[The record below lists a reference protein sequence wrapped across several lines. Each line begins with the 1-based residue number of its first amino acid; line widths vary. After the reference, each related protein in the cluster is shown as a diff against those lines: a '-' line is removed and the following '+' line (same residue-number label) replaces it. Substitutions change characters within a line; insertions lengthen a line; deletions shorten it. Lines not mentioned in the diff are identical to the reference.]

1 MKFSNRF
8 NNMLK
13 IAKEESEAEIENDK
27 RTNNYLQNITQI
39 TKD

>member
-39 TKD
+39 AKD